1 MCANQANT
9 TGQMQG
15 KQVLTVWTCVKRF
28 SLEGST
34 GWRDTKTGVSR
45 VLWIKAVNKAEVWKQ
60 QQTEDWR
67 KLLTS
72 SYLSVNVQ
80 IFPSNNCKTFCKQ
93 LCQDLTNPKCIFWA
107 VPANNL
113 LNIDLGLTHYCF
125 LTPKEAILYHFTF
138 PKFTY
143 IISQGFFQ
151 CAVVILHDYF
161 PSYLWI

>member
-1 MCANQANT
+1 MRKSSKHNRTNA
-9 TGQMQG
+9 G
-15 KQVLTVWTCVKRF
+15 
-28 SLEGST
+28 
-34 GWRDTKTGVSR
+34 KTGSHSLNVCETLFPGGKRRMEGYKNRS
-45 VLWIKAVNKAEVWKQ
+45 VPGALNKSCKQGWGLKTAADWGLEKAL
-60 QQTEDWR
+60 DFY
-67 KLLTS
+67 

-93 LCQDLTNPKCIFWA
+93 LCQDLTNTKFIFWA

-151 CAVVILHDYF
+151 CAVVI
-161 PSYLWI
+161 